1 MPLDT
6 ISEKPN
12 EQKKCS
18 GVLILC
24 PKVTHSVHWGISPP
38 SKTPHPL
45 FSSLTPCYLL
55 KVTKF
60 LVKISQTDFLV
71 MTEKNIFVFQLFL
84 SLNFSDFTRTWRS
97 CQAPPFWKFD
107 TRFIHPQQKWGWL
120 GGGVYTMD
128 PFPPFSTQ

>member
-12 EQKKCS
+12 EQEKCS

-60 LVKISQTDFLV
+60 LVKICQFELIVTI
-71 MTEKNIFVFQLFL
+71 EKSIFVYQLF
-84 SLNFSDFTRTWRS
+84 
-97 CQAPPFWKFD
+97 C
-107 TRFIHPQQKWGWL
+107 H
-120 GGGVYTMD
+120 
-128 PFPPFSTQ
+128 